1 MFIKSSVTIHAFLGS
16 FVANFAKIYF
26 FLQNEKKMHR
36 NPYNRSRIAES
47 INLIIYICPKMKVW
61 WDFYNWRSSVKI
73 FANVLALSILLA
85 LLAACGDESSS
96 SVSPEPRQCEEQ
108 SDDCDDVSSSSEKIS
123 KNSSQKSA
131 DKGKSSS
138 SEKNAK
144 ESSSSATTKN
154 SSSSVSGDKS
164 SSSAKKEGS
173 SSSVV
178 KASSSSATPKS
189 SSSEEVKQSSSSV
202 VASSSSVTSSETV
215 KSSSSLSS
223 SSEYVPFD
231 HSKAFDGPLWR
242 AGAYKTFVDARNGR
256 EYYYLEMDA
265 NGKSLKVMAENL
277 NIGEMVWGFKDQK
290 DDSKIERYCYDD
302 DTTKCDRYGALYQ
315 WAEMMQ
321 LPSECNTKSCADQIK
336 PNHQGICPDG
346 WRLLTYDDFKFI
358 INSNG
363 NTHGVEGTRSTFG
376 FGGYNTTGFSL
387 VGAGSN
393 WDYNFTSLNSATYW
407 HYPEESSQYTNEGS
421 FYSSQ
426 GTNSTKNPRLE
437 TMKTHG
443 FSVRCVMVE

>member
-1 MFIKSSVTIHAFLGS
+1 MKRFLLG
-16 FVANFAKIYF
+16 
-26 FLQNEKKMHR
+26 
-36 NPYNRSRIAES
+36 
-47 INLIIYICPKMKVW
+47 
-61 WDFYNWRSSVKI
+61 
-73 FANVLALSILLA
+73 LALA
-85 LLAACGDESSS
+85 FLAACDDESSFAPRDDEPTSSSSESVTPTSSSSAEPALSSAEGGEDLSSS
-96 SVSPEPRQCEEQ
+96 SVR
-108 SDDCDDVSSSSEKIS
+108 SSSSVA
-123 KNSSQKSA
+123 SSSSSV
-131 DKGKSSS
+131 KSSS
-138 SEKNAK
+138 SIA
-144 ESSSSATTKN
+144 
-154 SSSSVSGDKS
+154 S
-164 SSSAKKEGS
+164 SSSAKS
-173 SSSVV
+173 
-178 KASSSSATPKS
+178 SSSSAKS
-189 SSSEEVKQSSSSV
+189 SSS
-202 VASSSSVTSSETV
+202 
-215 KSSSSLSS
+215 SLESS
-223 SSEYVPFD
+223 SSEAYQHWF
-231 HSKAFDGPLWR
+231 PLNGDLKDKY
-242 AGAYKTFVDARNGR
+242 ATFVDSRNGR
-256 EYYYLEMDA
+256 EYYYILMES

-277 NIGEMVWGFKDQK
+277 NIGDMVWGFKDQK

-443 FSVRCVMVE
+443 FSVRCVMVENQAE

>member
-1 MFIKSSVTIHAFLGS
+1 MSIDRKAPLSRLVGAVAAF
-16 FVANFAKIYF
+16 AMAFA
-26 FLQNEKKMHR
+26 
-36 NPYNRSRIAES
+36 
-47 INLIIYICPKMKVW
+47 
-61 WDFYNWRSSVKI
+61 
-73 FANVLALSILLA
+73 
-85 LLAACGDESSS
+85 LAACDDDESSFVRPGDDSSSSFCEDCDDASSS
-96 SVSPEPRQCEEQ
+96 SV
-108 SDDCDDVSSSSEKIS
+108 
-123 KNSSQKSA
+123 KS
-131 DKGKSSS
+131 
-138 SEKNAK
+138 N
-144 ESSSSATTKN
+144 
-154 SSSSVSGDKS
+154 S
-164 SSSAKKEGS
+164 SSSAKS
-173 SSSVV
+173 SSSV
-178 KASSSSATPKS
+178 TPKS
-189 SSSEEVKQSSSSV
+189 SSSVRSSSS
-202 VASSSSVTSSETV
+202 AEPALSSAEGGEDLSSSSSV
-215 KSSSSLSS
+215 KSSSSSAKSSSSSLESS
-223 SSEYVPFD
+223 SSEAYQHWF
-231 HSKAFDGPLWR
+231 PLNGDLKDKY
-242 AGAYKTFVDARNGR
+242 ATFVDSRNGR
-256 EYYYLEMDA
+256 EYYYILMEA

-277 NIGEMVWGFKDQK
+277 NIGDMVWGFKDQK

-336 PNHQGICPDG
+336 PNHQGICPNG
-346 WRLLTYDDFKFI
+346 WRLMTADDFKFV

>member
-1 MFIKSSVTIHAFLGS
+1 MKRFLLG
-16 FVANFAKIYF
+16 FA
-26 FLQNEKKMHR
+26 
-36 NPYNRSRIAES
+36 
-47 INLIIYICPKMKVW
+47 
-61 WDFYNWRSSVKI
+61 
-73 FANVLALSILLA
+73 LALFV
-85 LLAACGDESSS
+85 ACGDDESSFAPRDDEPTSSSSAPVEDLSSS
-96 SVSPEPRQCEEQ
+96 SVR
-108 SDDCDDVSSSSEKIS
+108 SSSS
-123 KNSSQKSA
+123 
-131 DKGKSSS
+131 
-138 SEKNAK
+138 
-144 ESSSSATTKN
+144 
-154 SSSSVSGDKS
+154 
-164 SSSAKKEGS
+164 
-173 SSSVV
+173 
-178 KASSSSATPKS
+178 
-189 SSSEEVKQSSSSV
+189 
-202 VASSSSVTSSETV
+202 VASSSSVRSSSSVPVEDLSSSSSV
-215 KSSSSLSS
+215 KSSSSIASSSSAKSSSSSAKSSSSSLESS
-223 SSEYVPFD
+223 SSEAYQHWF
-231 HSKAFDGPLWR
+231 PLNGDLKDKY
-242 AGAYKTFVDARNGR
+242 ATFVDSRNGR
-256 EYYYLEMDA
+256 EYYYILMES

-443 FSVRCVMVE
+443 FSVRCVMVENQAE

>member
-1 MFIKSSVTIHAFLGS
+1 MSIDRKAPFGHVVTAFLQSSSRRRGS
-16 FVANFAKIYF
+16 VRLVFA
-26 FLQNEKKMHR
+26 
-36 NPYNRSRIAES
+36 
-47 INLIIYICPKMKVW
+47 
-61 WDFYNWRSSVKI
+61 
-73 FANVLALSILLA
+73 LALTFA
-85 LLAACGDESSS
+85 LAACDDDESSFVRPEEDSSS
-96 SVSPEPRQCEEQ
+96 SVCE
-108 SDDCDDVSSSSEKIS
+108 DCDDASSSSVR
-123 KNSSQKSA
+123 
-131 DKGKSSS
+131 
-138 SEKNAK
+138 
-144 ESSSSATTKN
+144 SSSSAEPALSSAEGGEDLS
-154 SSSSVSGDKS
+154 SSSSVRS
-164 SSSAKKEGS
+164 SSS
-173 SSSVV
+173 
-178 KASSSSATPKS
+178 
-189 SSSEEVKQSSSSV
+189 
-202 VASSSSVTSSETV
+202 VASSSSVRSSSSAPVEDLSSSSA
-215 KSSSSLSS
+215 KSSSSSAKSSSSSLESS
-223 SSEYVPFD
+223 SSEAYQHWF
-231 HSKAFDGPLWR
+231 PLNGDLKDKY
-242 AGAYKTFVDARNGR
+242 ATFVDSRNGR
-256 EYYYLEMDA
+256 EYYYILMEA

>member
-1 MFIKSSVTIHAFLGS
+1 MNERVMNVAKWSRNVSMSIVLG
-16 FVANFAKIYF
+16 
-26 FLQNEKKMHR
+26 
-36 NPYNRSRIAES
+36 
-47 INLIIYICPKMKVW
+47 
-61 WDFYNWRSSVKI
+61 I
-73 FANVLALSILLA
+73 F
-85 LLAACGDESSS
+85 LAACGDDDSSFVRPEEEESSS
-96 SVSPEPRQCEEQ
+96 SVIPGS
-108 SDDCDDVSSSSEKIS
+108 SGDLSSSSVR
-123 KNSSQKSA
+123 SSSSA
-131 DKGKSSS
+131 PVEDLSSSSSAKSSS
-138 SEKNAK
+138 SE
-144 ESSSSATTKN
+144 SSSSIENPWGTDEEWWPFSCNAHGGCLEFTDTRNNRTYKYLKFENNN
-154 SSSSVSGDKS
+154 SS
-164 SSSAKKEGS
+164 
-173 SSSVV
+173 
-178 KASSSSATPKS
+178 
-189 SSSEEVKQSSSSV
+189 
-202 VASSSSVTSSETV
+202 
-215 KSSSSLSS
+215 
-223 SSEYVPFD
+223 
-231 HSKAFDGPLWR
+231 
-242 AGAYKTFVDARNGR
+242 TFIYAMV
-256 EYYYLEMDA
+256 
-265 NGKSLKVMAENL
+265 ENL

-346 WRLLTYDDFKFI
+346 WRLMTADDFKFI

-363 NTHGVEGTRSTFG
+363 NKDGVKGTRSTFG
-376 FGGYNTTGFSL
+376 FGGSNDTGFSL

-443 FSVRCVMVE
+443 FSVRCVMAEKP